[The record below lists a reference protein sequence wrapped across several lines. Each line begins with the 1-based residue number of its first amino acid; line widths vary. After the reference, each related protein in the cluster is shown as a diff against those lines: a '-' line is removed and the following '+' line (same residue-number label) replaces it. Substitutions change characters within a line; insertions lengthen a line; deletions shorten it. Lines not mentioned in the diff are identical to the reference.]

1 MMLSG
6 ESSIEGDDNEKM
18 PGSSSH
24 QLKDDMKKRPTN
36 NPALFSFDL
45 EGTGKDTDSSKIIQ
59 VHIKAPNGN
68 EYDTLVH
75 PGIEISDDISKL
87 TGITNKKL
95 RDKSTFAQIAPHVRD
110 FIQNNRGDSTEVILV
125 GYNAR
130 SYDIPLLANELLR
143 LTHRNDEGLSISSF
157 ADKVMDVYLLI
168 KDQEVWDN
176 SGKEMPTTKTLNS
189 VYCALYGNDAKN
201 LHSAKGD
208 VIAMNKIMEKL
219 DSDYS
224 IALERY
230 TYPISYEG
238 VNLDTLPKEERK
250 LAEAARFREQCFAQR
265 NPIYKDV
272 NKCKEIIN
280 GYQSRLKP
288 TESLEDN
295 AGHWGCHEIIDSKQT
310 AYFRTSKKEIN
321 ILLHIAACT
330 ALNGVVITDCTDFKQ
345 MRTASHIC
353 QNARCVNPKHLCWET
368 MSYNLSRRFCYGY
381 AKCDNKVGPN
391 VSCVHDPRCMTTMPV
406 EQWM

>member
-1 MMLSG
+1 
-6 ESSIEGDDNEKM
+6 M

-24 QLKDDMKKRPTN
+24 QLKDDMKKRPRN

-59 VHIKAPNGN
+59 IYIKAPNDK
-68 EYDTLVH
+68 EYDTLVN
-75 PGIEISDDISKL
+75 PGIEISEEIKKL

-95 RDKSTFAQIAPHVRD
+95 RDNHTFAQIAPLVKD
-110 FIQNNRGDSTEVILV
+110 FIQKNRGDSTEVILV

-143 LTHRNDEGLSISSF
+143 ITHLNDEDEGLSISSF

-189 VYCALYGNDAKN
+189 VYCTLYDNDAKN

-238 VNLDTLPKEERK
+238 INLDTLPKEERK

-288 TESLEDN
+288 KESLEDN
-295 AGHWGCHEIIDSKQT
+295 AAHWGCHEVIDSKQT
-310 AYFRTSKKEIN
+310 AYFCTTKKEIR

-330 ALNGVVITDCTDFKQ
+330 AHNGVVITDDTDFKE

-353 QNARCVNPKHLCWET
+353 QNAKCINPEHLCWET
-368 MSYNLSRRFCYGY
+368 MSYNISRKFCYGY
-381 AKCDNKVGPN
+381 AKCGNEFGPN
-391 VSCVHDPRCMTTMPV
+391 VSCKHNPRCMTTMPV
-406 EQWM
+406 EQWW

>member
-59 VHIKAPNGN
+59 INIKAPDGK
-68 EYDTLVH
+68 EYDTLVN
-75 PGIEISDDISKL
+75 PGIKISEEIQKL
-87 TGITNKKL
+87 TGITNKML
-95 RDKSTFAQIAPHVRD
+95 RDKPTFAQIAPLARD
-110 FIQNNRGDSTEVILV
+110 FIQKNRGDSTEVILV

-168 KDQEVWDN
+168 NDQEVWDN

-189 VYCALYGNDAKN
+189 VYCTLYDNDVKS
-201 LHSAKGD
+201 LHSARGD

-238 VNLDTLPKEERK
+238 VNLDTLPEEERK
-250 LAEAARFREQCFAQR
+250 LAQAAR
-265 NPIYKDV
+265 
-272 NKCKEIIN
+272 CKW
-280 GYQSRLKP
+280 S
-288 TESLEDN
+288 
-295 AGHWGCHEIIDSKQT
+295 C
-310 AYFRTSKKEIN
+310 
-321 ILLHIAACT
+321 
-330 ALNGVVITDCTDFKQ
+330 
-345 MRTASHIC
+345 
-353 QNARCVNPKHLCWET
+353 
-368 MSYNLSRRFCYGY
+368 CYI
-381 AKCDNKVGPN
+381 
-391 VSCVHDPRCMTTMPV
+391 
-406 EQWM
+406 